1 MRKFYF
7 EDNFDDDEEEEIV
20 ENKIDEDQMVM
31 AQIDLFELELNK
43 KILIMAVKIC
53 EKSFFW
59 NFYSCYRK
67 LKLIEDSYNKLL
79 KILSEDTQDAQ
90 V

>member
-7 EDNFDDDEEEEIV
+7 EDNFDDDEEEIAENEIH
-20 ENKIDEDQMVM
+20 EDQVAM

-59 NFYSCYRK
+59 KFYSCYRK
-67 LKLIEDSYNKLL
+67 LKLIEDSYNKIL
-79 KILSEDTQDAQ
+79 KILNEEQDANI
-90 V
+90 